1 MRVLPGEC
9 VALLDRSNTILEDI
23 VGLMTG
29 NLRPRSGR
37 LVMGGR
43 PFSGGDGTRGQ
54 AVGVIQADPTRTMI
68 FEGLTAL
75 DNLCFMADRKGKFFW
90 SGHAARASI
99 AREYASVFGEDIYER
114 DVRRLSRRT
123 LYDLV
128 YYRMHLYRP
137 AVVFCVQPFFG
148 ADMYRRR
155 HIIDLLELLRARGI
169 ALVLLMVNISDS
181 LSVADR
187 LLVAEN
193 GALLHEYDREGF
205 CALSKE
211 EGYDPHRTR

>member
-1 MRVLPGEC
+1 M
-9 VALLDRSNTILEDI
+9 
-23 VGLMTG
+23 
-29 NLRPRSGR
+29 
-37 LVMGGR
+37 
-43 PFSGGDGTRGQ
+43 
-54 AVGVIQADPTRTMI
+54 
-68 FEGLTAL
+68 
-75 DNLCFMADRKGKFFW
+75 
-90 SGHAARASI
+90 
-99 AREYASVFGEDIYER
+99 FGEDIYER

-181 LSVADR
+181 LSVAD
-187 LLVAEN
+187 
-193 GALLHEYDREGF
+193 LLHEYDREGF

>member
-1 MRVLPGEC
+1 MRE
-9 VALLDRSNTILEDI
+9 
-23 VGLMTG
+23 
-29 NLRPRSGR
+29 
-37 LVMGGR
+37 
-43 PFSGGDGTRGQ
+43 Q

-137 AVVFCVQPFFG
+137 
-148 ADMYRRR
+148 
-155 HIIDLLELLRARGI
+155 
-169 ALVLLMVNISDS
+169 
-181 LSVADR
+181 
-187 LLVAEN
+187 EN

>member
-1 MRVLPGEC
+1 M
-9 VALLDRSNTILEDI
+9 
-23 VGLMTG
+23 
-29 NLRPRSGR
+29 
-37 LVMGGR
+37 
-43 PFSGGDGTRGQ
+43 
-54 AVGVIQADPTRTMI
+54 
-68 FEGLTAL
+68 
-75 DNLCFMADRKGKFFW
+75 
-90 SGHAARASI
+90 
-99 AREYASVFGEDIYER
+99 FGEDIYER